1 MQNQALLDPSQT
13 GLTEKTS
20 QTTQLCPQY
29 TLPAILIDV
38 CYELIKWLG
47 PAIGPFANKMSIN
60 KIEWGITNHNT
71 IRWGFFTN
79 MIMRTND

>member
-38 CYELIKWLG
+38 CYELIK
-47 PAIGPFANKMSIN
+47 
-60 KIEWGITNHNT
+60 
-71 IRWGFFTN
+71 
-79 MIMRTND
+79 